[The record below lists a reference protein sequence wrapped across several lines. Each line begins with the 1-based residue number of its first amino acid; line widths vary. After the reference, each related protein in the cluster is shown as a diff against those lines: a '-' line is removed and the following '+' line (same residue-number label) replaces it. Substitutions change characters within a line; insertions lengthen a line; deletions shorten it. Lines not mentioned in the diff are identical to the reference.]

1 MVWREIGGV
10 AVGVVGRR
18 DMGREVERRVSE
30 GMGGGGGGRSGRQ
43 EMCFVEVSLP

>member
-30 GMGGGGGGRSGRQ
+30 GMGGGGGEGVVGRRCASWR
-43 EMCFVEVSLP
+43 